1 MAPVE
6 ALREA
11 IEDIKA
17 HQMAMMAGLSAALTS
32 ILEQFD
38 PEHLEDQFKKNLK
51 HSPIASLMGKSK
63 YWEMYEDLY
72 KQLSGDSQSD
82 ILALY
87 GEEFAKAYQDQI
99 DKLS

>member
-1 MAPVE
+1 
-6 ALREA
+6 
-11 IEDIKA
+11 IKA

-32 ILEQFD
+32 IMEEFEPD
-38 PEHLEDQFKKNLK
+38 NLEDRFHKNLK
-51 HSPIASLMGKSK
+51 HSPMAALRGKAK
-63 YWEMYEDLY
+63 YWEMYEEY
-72 KQLSGDSQSD
+72 YQQISTEAKSN